1 MTRCIIAKEAG
12 KICIIISQVL
22 KSEKYKQY
30 TIFSGLTWYVKLKPI
45 LIKNANYLR
54 LSHLEI

>member
-1 MTRCIIAKEAG
+1 M
-12 KICIIISQVL
+12 ICIIISQVL

-30 TIFSGLTWYVKLKPI
+30 TIFLGLTWDVKLKPI

>member
-1 MTRCIIAKEAG
+1 M
-12 KICIIISQVL
+12 ICIIISQVL

-30 TIFSGLTWYVKLKPI
+30 TIFSGLTWDVKLKPI